1 MDIKAVK
8 DKLVEKLFN
17 TDLEKMSYSDL
28 RFFVDIVRATA
39 EIRAESENERY
50 INMLQEISKTLYGKH
65 EYPDSKISVST
76 FETEDGGE
84 AHES

>member
-39 EIRAESENERY
+39 EIRTDENERY
-50 INMLQEISKTLYGKH
+50 INMLQEMMKMLNQKPEPQG
-65 EYPDSKISVST
+65 EYAIAQAA
-76 FETEDGGE
+76 ETEDGGE